1 MITII
6 RSAAIAPGKAG
17 DAIAFAKMIT
27 QYIEEKFGVKLQII
41 MPVGGN
47 PYRIAWLG
55 QYENLAAWETF
66 THKAAADAEYMTLTS
81 KNAATF
87 LPGSIHDDIWRWL

>member
-1 MITII
+1 MITVI

-17 DAIAFAKMIT
+17 DAIAFAKIIT
-27 QYIEEKFGVKLQII
+27 QYIGENFGVKLQVI

-66 THKAAADAEYMTLTS
+66 TLKAAANAEYMALTA

-87 LPGSIHDDIWRWL
+87 LPGSIHDEIWRSL